1 MPGIAE
7 LFMRNAQPPVS
18 SAKPAPG
25 TSYSPSVPISLY
37 RQVATELQSTQA
49 ALESLKQQNQQLT
62 EQNQRLRSEIERV
75 VQSTLQLHQLADAQ
89 PVAVALPEAAPQPA
103 LVPIEPLPPP
113 KPKTPPRKRVP
124 KLEPAEPTAPA
135 PRFTEQEV
143 QPRRT
148 PQPERATEIGGLW
161 LVLVIFL
168 IVITAFGT
176 GFLIVRPLLP
186 NR

>member
-1 MPGIAE
+1 
-7 LFMRNAQPPVS
+7 MRNAQPPVS

-37 RQVATELQSTQA
+37 RQVATELQSAQA

-75 VQSTLQLHQLADAQ
+75 VQSTLQLHQLADAE
-89 PVAVALPEAAPQPA
+89 PVAAPPPEIAPQLA
-103 LVPIEPLPPP
+103 LDLPIEPPPP
-113 KPKTPPRKRVP
+113 LKPKTPPRKRVP
-124 KLEPAEPTAPA
+124 KLEPAAPTAPT

-168 IVITAFGT
+168 IVVTAFGT